1 MIKTRYA
8 PSPTGFLHI
17 GGLRTALYCY
27 LIAKQNGG
35 KFLLRVED
43 TDQKRSVEGAVENM
57 INSLHWAGLN
67 IDEGVDL
74 DKEGK
79 IVQTGDK
86 GPYIQSQRLEIYKKH
101 ADELLERGEAYH
113 CFCTAERLAEMKD
126 YQQKNKL
133 PTGYDGHCRDLDV
146 EEVKKKLVAGE
157 PSVIRMKMPKEG
169 ETTFTDLIRG
179 EVTFKNEL
187 IDDQVLIKTDGFPTY
202 HLAVVIDD
210 HFMEITHVIRGEEW
224 LSSTPKHLQLY
235 KYFGWTPPLFAHLSL
250 LLNADKSKLSKRQ
263 GDVAVEDY
271 IKKGYLPEAMIN
283 FVAFLGWN
291 PGTEQEL
298 FTLEELVKE
307 FKIEKI
313 NKSGAVFNLDKLNWY
328 NQQYTKK
335 WSNEDLAGWAGVHL
349 MELLFSKENIPVPT
363 MPKEL
368 TDENMEAMG
377 KPFLMIRD
385 KYAPLLIKAV
395 ALERERIST
404 MSELVE
410 AIKFI
415 IKLPDYDGSLLVWK
429 KSSAE
434 EVKKILPELA
444 EFLNTNFVQEWNKE
458 NLEAEVKKWIGEKGY
473 QNGSV
478 LWPLRVAL
486 SGQDKSP
493 GPFEIA
499 EVLGKE
505 ETISRINLAIGKI

>member
-1 MIKTRYA
+1 MIKTRFA
-8 PSPTGFLHI
+8 PSPTGFLHV
-17 GGLRTALYCY
+17 GGLRTALYAY
-27 LIAKQNGG
+27 LVAKKNGG
-35 KFLLRVED
+35 KFIVRIED

-57 INSLHWAGLN
+57 INSLHWANLA

-79 IVQTGDK
+79 IVQTGDN
-86 GPYIQSQRLEIYKKH
+86 GPYVQSQRLEIYKKY

-113 CFCTAERLAEMKD
+113 CFCSAERLAEMKD

-133 PTGYDGHCRDLDV
+133 PTGYDGHCRDLDA
-146 EEVKKKLVAGE
+146 EEVNNRLSAGE

-169 ETTFTDLIRG
+169 ETVFTDLIRG
-179 EVTFKNEL
+179 EVSFKNEL
-187 IDDQVLIKTDGFPTY
+187 IDDQVIIKTDGFPTY

-298 FTLEELVKE
+298 FTLDELVKE

-313 NKSGAVFNLDKLNWY
+313 NKSGGVFNLEKLDWY
-328 NQQYTKK
+328 NQQYIKK
-335 WSNEDLAGWAGVHL
+335 LTNEVLVIW
-349 MELLFSKENIPVPT
+349 I
-363 MPKEL
+363 MPQLIE
-368 TDENMEAMG
+368 
-377 KPFLMIRD
+377 FLMTIEKEETSTPLTKERFLVWKN
-385 KYAPLLIKAV
+385 KYEAILTKAV
-395 ALERERIST
+395 ALERERVST
-404 MSELVE
+404 LSELAE
-410 AIKFI
+410 AVKFM
-415 IKLPDYDGSLLVWK
+415 IKLPDYEGSLLVWK
-429 KSSAE
+429 KSSAD

-444 EFLNTNFVQEWNKE
+444 EFLNTKFVQPWTKE
-458 NLEAEVKKWIGEKGY
+458 NLEMEVKKWIGEKGY

-505 ETISRINLAIGKI
+505 ETIIRLATANKKL